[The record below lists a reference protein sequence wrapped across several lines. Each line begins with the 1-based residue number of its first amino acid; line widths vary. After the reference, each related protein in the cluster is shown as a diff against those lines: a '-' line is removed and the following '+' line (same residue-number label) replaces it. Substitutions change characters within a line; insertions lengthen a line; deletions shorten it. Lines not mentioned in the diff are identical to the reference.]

1 VPLHRCGARLINGGD
16 VVPRS
21 RRDGVDLAGRR
32 RGRIGVGALNPA
44 RARAPLSFPRA
55 VFPAFAFYYR
65 CALCWRG
72 VFRPT
77 DRPTDLLIWS
87 SSSTRI
93 RVRLQFSR
101 EGKHSLDATESS
113 NLLLVDTKI
122 ASMFVGETVT
132 KASRGKKL
140 YARGQNGK
148 RLLTGPTGRSVGQNC
163 NSSSSS
169 GRGRWV

>member
-1 VPLHRCGARLINGGD
+1 MGVTWCRD
-16 VVPRS
+16 
-21 RRDGVDLAGRR
+21 RDGTGWISRGGGGGGLGLARSIPR
-32 RGRIGVGALNPA
+32 A
-44 RARAPLSFPRA
+44 RARASLFRVRFFQLSRFITA
-55 VFPAFAFYYR
+55 VPFV
-65 CALCWRG
+65 G
-72 VFRPT
+72 VACL

-132 KASRGKKL
+132 KKFRG
-140 YARGQNGK
+140 
-148 RLLTGPTGRSVGQNC
+148 GREALRAGAK
-163 NSSSSS
+163 
-169 GRGRWV
+169 W